1 VSSPTR
7 GNPISMGKSA
17 GYEVR
22 TYRYYDAAT
31 KGIDWKGMIE
41 DLNVKLFFISSINC
55 FPF

>member
-1 VSSPTR
+1 
-7 GNPISMGKSA
+7 MGKSA

-41 DLNVKLFFISSINC
+41 DLNVKLFFITNC
-55 FPF
+55 FLF